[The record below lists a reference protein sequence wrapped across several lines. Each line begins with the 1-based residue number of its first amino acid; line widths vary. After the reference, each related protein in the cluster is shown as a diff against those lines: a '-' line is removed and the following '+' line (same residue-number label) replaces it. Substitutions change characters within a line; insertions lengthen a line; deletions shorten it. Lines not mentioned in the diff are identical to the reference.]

1 MSLVRFNEAKCKVLY
16 LGWDILRY
24 EYRLREELIESSPAE
39 KDLGLWWGKSWI

>member
-24 EYRLREELIESSPAE
+24 EYRLGEELIESSPAE
-39 KDLGLWWGKSWI
+39 KDYWSSWPKTLT